1 MFDICALVEAEV
13 IQIMAIQMFGSF
25 FVSVVHDKVMETSY
39 FNLALFKDHFDV
51 CALVAK
57 GFQMLAM
64 GMFKSLYASV
74 VHGKV
79 LEMFSLYLALHKI
92 ILM

>member
-1 MFDICALVEAEV
+1 MYDMCALVE
-13 IQIMAIQMFGSF
+13 
-25 FVSVVHDKVMETSY
+25 
-39 FNLALFKDHFDV
+39 
-51 CALVAK
+51 AK

-64 GMFKSLYASV
+64 GMFKSFYASV

-92 ILM
+92 ILICVLWWKLREYR